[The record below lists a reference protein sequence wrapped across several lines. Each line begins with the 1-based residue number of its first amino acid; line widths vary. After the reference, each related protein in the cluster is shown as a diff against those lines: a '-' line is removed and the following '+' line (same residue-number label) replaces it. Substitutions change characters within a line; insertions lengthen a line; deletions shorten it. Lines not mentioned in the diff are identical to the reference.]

1 MGSILVIR
9 GGAIGDFLLTLPA
22 LHLLRRSMPGNRFAL
37 LGYPGITAVAAE
49 AGWADETRSID
60 YAALSRFFI
69 PGAELPESLTSW
81 LADFDLVVSYLYD
94 PDQFF
99 ETNLRRAGVSTLV
112 PISPKIK
119 EGSGHASEQL
129 AAPLNR
135 LALFLEPQDHTFT
148 LAFGDSHRA
157 QAGALLPPDFSPEA
171 CIAVHPGSG
180 SPAKNWPF
188 ENWLTLLRRLSA
200 GASVPRFLVI
210 TGEAEMEQAAY
221 WIARLREIDVPF
233 HHLESPPLPVLG
245 QILSRCRLFLGHDS
259 GIGHLAA
266 ATGSP
271 CLLLFGPT
279 EPETWAPRRPRIH
292 ILRHPSGAPGRI
304 SVEEVHSAVQDLLNS

>member
-22 LHLLRRSMPGNRFAL
+22 LHLLRRSLPGNRFAL

-60 YAALSRFFI
+60 YAALSRFFV

-81 LADFDLVVSYLYD
+81 LAEFDLVVSYLYD

-99 ETNLRRAGVSTLV
+99 ENNLRRAGVASLI
-112 PISPKIK
+112 PISPKIR
-119 EGSGHASEQL
+119 EGAGHASEQL
-129 AAPLNR
+129 AAPLSQ
-135 LALFLEPQDHTFT
+135 LALFLGPQDHTFT
-148 LAFGDSHRA
+148 LEFRDSLRS
-157 QAGALLPPDFSPEA
+157 QADALLPPGFSPET

-188 ENWLTLLRRLSA
+188 ENWLTLLSRLPA
-200 GASVPRFLVI
+200 GRLAPRILVI
-210 TGEAEMEQAAY
+210 TGEAEMEQTAY
-221 WIARLREIDVPF
+221 WVARLREMGAPF

-245 QILSRCRLFLGHDS
+245 EILGRCRLFLGHDS

-266 ATGSP
+266 AAGAP

-279 EPETWAPRRPRIH
+279 EPETWAPRRPGIH
-292 ILRHPSGAPGRI
+292 VLRHPSGAPGRI
-304 SVEEVHSAVQDLLNS
+304 SVEDVRSAVHDLLSP